1 MDKEMGNI
9 KEKLRNMENKFKE
22 ILKIRIERRKKRV
35 YISKIIE
42 ENFINDEIIEFYL
55 SGFI

>member
-1 MDKEMGNI
+1 MGNI

-22 ILKIRIERRKKRV
+22 IPKTRIERRKKRAHT
-35 YISKIIE
+35 SKIIE
-42 ENFINDEIIEFYL
+42 ENFTNDETTELHL

>member
-42 ENFINDEIIEFYL
+42 ENFINDEISEFYL